1 MNRTPNLEI
10 LKPATEFAENIAKQ
24 IDVEAYMNQGMGVD
38 EAINHVWNHI
48 AENLFENMDIPLS
61 ASGTIDDILEQL
73 APQRRRMKVTK
84 DNGSC
89 RIEYKSG
96 SDIVYIRSTN
106 EGELTMSFQPN
117 CSKTQQIKQAEA
129 FFDISHYGPDSTA
142 AVIAALLRTYKI
154 LSERFK
160 RYAYR

>member
-1 MNRTPNLEI
+1 MNRTPNLKM

-24 IDVEAYMNQGMGVD
+24 IDVKAYMNQGMGVD
-38 EAINHVWNHI
+38 ETINHVWNSI

-61 ASGTIDDILEQL
+61 ASGTIDDILELL
-73 APQRRRMKVTK
+73 APQKRRMKVTK
-84 DNGSC
+84 DNSSC
-89 RIEYKSG
+89 RIEYTSG

-106 EGELTMSFQPN
+106 EGELTMSFLPN
-117 CSKTQQIKQAEA
+117 CSKTQQTKQTEA
-129 FFDISHYGPDSTA
+129 FFDVSHYGPDSTA